1 MKLYVCYGDWK
12 FVILGHRHP
21 CGDAHQALL
30 DAGYDPEVVKVY
42 GLGPLP
48 LWMQPKRR
56 RVKEITGKTWVPA
69 LEFDDG
75 TGIGD
80 SKKIIAWAQA
90 NPAKGR

>member
-1 MKLYVCYGDWK
+1 
-12 FVILGHRHP
+12 
-21 CGDAHQALL
+21 
-30 DAGYDPEVVKVY
+30 
-42 GLGPLP
+42 
-48 LWMQPKRR
+48 MQPKRR

-90 NPAKGR
+90 NPAKSR